1 MISSMVDL
9 EHYRE
14 IGNKLINELKLTTYP
29 VAVRLITPDE
39 EVPKNAMKPIDV
51 FGSAVAACLTYTWCS
66 RTGLSFYLTK
76 NNIACK
82 PISIGYFG
90 LEQIADSDDL
100 YKAWERKAAYKR
112 NADSE
117 KKSRESDA
125 RLPYGQIK
133 GLVISPLHQTIIKPH
148 LTMIYCTPLNLSHLI
163 LAATYDGDCITSRF
177 NGMEASCKEGIIRT
191 YLTNECQ
198 VVSPGMGDRVIA
210 GVQDHEMIFSIPESK
225 FELVIN
231 NLFLAGKKIA
241 RTHGIHPFKIPSV
254 KMMGPIT
261 FFGRPAEPEVWNIL
275 REKSIKED

>member
-1 MISSMVDL
+1 MSSMVDL
-9 EHYRE
+9 EHYKE
-14 IGNKLINELKLTTYP
+14 IGNTLINKLKLTTYP
-29 VAVRLITPDE
+29 VAVRLIAPDE
-39 EVPKNAMKPIDV
+39 EVPANAMKPLDM
-51 FGSAVAACLTYTWCS
+51 FGSEVAPCLTYTWCS
-66 RTGLSFYLTK
+66 RSGFSFYLTK
-76 NNIACK
+76 DDIACK

-90 LEQIADSDDL
+90 LEQLTDTEDL

-112 NADSE
+112 NASLE

-148 LTMIYCTPLNLSHLI
+148 LGMIYATPLILSHLI
-163 LAATYDGDCITSRF
+163 LAATYDGDCITSKF

-198 VVSPGMGDRVIA
+198 VVSPGMGDRVVA

-225 FELVIN
+225 LELVVA
-231 NLFLAGKKIA
+231 NLFLAGKKIE

-254 KMMGPIT
+254 KTIGPIT

-275 REKSIKED
+275 RKKIIK